1 MKNLVKIIGII
12 LILCYASAS
21 GRSLQDVR
29 NEAPTIP
36 NYMVEFLKEKEGYRS
51 LAYRD
56 AVGVWTIG
64 FGHTATAR
72 PGMKITPE
80 QGEDLLRK
88 DARRFEKY
96 VFKTANRIL
105 KEHQFAAL
113 VSFTFN
119 LGYRLKGDLLKG
131 IRNGNDALVTYKMK
145 LYKYA
150 GGRVLRGLV
159 IRREQETQFYNGLE
173 SIIKRYSRCHAH

>member
-1 MKNLVKIIGII
+1 MKNLVIIIG
-12 LILCYASAS
+12 LILVLFSFTS

-29 NEAPTIP
+29 NEAPNIP
-36 NYMVEFLKEKEGYRS
+36 QYMIEFLKEKEGYRS

-64 FGHTATAR
+64 YGHTATAR
-72 PGMKITPE
+72 PGMKITSQE
-80 QGEDLLRK
+80 GEDLLRK

-96 VFKTANRIL
+96 VFKTAKRRL
-105 KEHQFAAL
+105 EEHQFAAL

-119 LGYRLKGDLLKG
+119 LGFRLKGDLLKG
-131 IRNGNDALVTYKMK
+131 IRTGNDALVTYKMK

-159 IRREQETQFYNGLE
+159 IRRREETEFYNGSK